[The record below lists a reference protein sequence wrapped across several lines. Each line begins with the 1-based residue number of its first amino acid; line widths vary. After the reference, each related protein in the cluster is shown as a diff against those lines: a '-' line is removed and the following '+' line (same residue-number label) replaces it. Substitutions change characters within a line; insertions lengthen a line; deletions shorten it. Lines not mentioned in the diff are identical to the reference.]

1 MRANN
6 NLGQTHRPVTEKLH
20 LRYDSDTSL
29 RLTAAAHRQT
39 TAYNRTVRDL
49 WDHPGTPLQ
58 TSAAEGDVGLYTHLL
73 AWREDTPELQLETTP
88 SALARGGI
96 AEARAAMAA
105 FDESLERDT
114 DRIIKTVTAAEK
126 RNAKLRKLIEE
137 NPDEA
142 RRLTA
147 EKLEKEQ
154 LARKPLKPWHDKKLH
169 YERQGNIVDGIEQP
183 VWTHGPIPRS
193 IQKRTITLERL
204 LRNQAEVDRAG
215 RNLIRINEK
224 PRRVDAHTIQIPG
237 IGRINV
243 REKIPE
249 TWDLRSI
256 NAVEVTHRRP
266 DVHLAEAHERTWEI
280 HVQHRIPA
288 PLRVTEETIADETA
302 ALASVGADGGLV
314 HDLTTNSTETGVRH
328 HSPSKGRETP
338 DGEQSSEELIKA
350 SQKHRRGCRQG
361 SRKYRRLLGQ
371 ENKIRGRAIRL
382 RDHAQT
388 ELANSIAEVHDIVAI
403 EDLQLANMTKSAEG
417 TSESPGANTA
427 AKRGLNRGFAGVA
440 PGRQAAENKAACIR
454 RGSVYQ
460 YVHPGGTS
468 ITCSECGKNAKES
481 RLSQS
486 EFCCVGCNY
495 TASADANAA
504 ENIRMRGLARVRAS
518 ARRRIEKRKK
528 KRAESTVRS
537 TEPRPGN
544 GGAAGGNSAAAPYA
558 NGTGRCRESR
568 CRGPG

>member
-1 MRANN
+1 MSRARRKVRC
-6 NLGQTHRPVTEKLH
+6 GHPHR
-20 LRYDSDTSL
+20 R
-29 RLTAAAHRQT
+29 RLSRRRLLAHCH
-39 TAYNRTVRDL
+39 AVKS
-49 WDHPGTPLQ
+49 TPLRRLR
-58 TSAAEGDVGLYTHLL
+58 S
-73 AWREDTPELQLETTP
+73 TP
-88 SALARGGI
+88 SIDFCHRL
-96 AEARAAMAA
+96 
-105 FDESLERDT
+105 
-114 DRIIKTVTAAEK
+114 
-126 RNAKLRKLIEE
+126 
-137 NPDEA
+137 
-142 RRLTA
+142 LTA
-147 EKLEKEQ
+147 EKLKKEQ

-193 IQKRTITLERL
+193 IQKRTVTLERL

-215 RNLIRINEK
+215 RNLIRINER

-249 TWDLRSI
+249 TWDLRST

-302 ALASVGADGGLV
+302 ALASVGADGGIV

-481 RLSQS
+481 
-486 EFCCVGCNY
+486 
-495 TASADANAA
+495 
-504 ENIRMRGLARVRAS
+504 GLRAS
-518 ARRRIEKRKK
+518 KRRPREDRQTQIDGRRIDRVQLVLEPKAVPR
-528 KRAESTVRS
+528 RALLT
-537 TEPRPGN
+537 
-544 GGAAGGNSAAAPYA
+544 AAQHAS
-558 NGTGRCRESR
+558 ESR
-568 CRGPG
+568 RECTAARH